1 MFVKWSIRLSQ
12 EVKDL
17 LRLLT
22 YLNLKINFK
31 HVLQDFFAIKLYDL
45 PITNICDDVRKN
57 MSYKTFSIKLYVLP
71 ITNICDDVRKY
82 AFKYQH
88 VILYAFVILYLKYE
102 LMLYM

>member
-22 YLNLKINFK
+22 YLNLKINFE
-31 HVLQDFFAIKLYDL
+31 HVLQDFFAIKLYVL

-57 MSYKTFSIKLYVLP
+57 LLLSSYSVYVLP

-82 AFKYQH
+82 AFKYQQ